1 MRLDSDRANEHAAP
15 VPILYI
21 ISYFVISYFV
31 ISYFA
36 IS

>member
-1 MRLDSDRANEHAAP
+1 MRIGQDGPNEHAAP

-21 ISYFVISYFV
+21 ISYFVISYF
-31 ISYFA
+31 A